1 MSDYWAERAAEQARK
16 QYDKS
21 LEDLEKELSRYYRIA
36 LKGIQA
42 DTMALYQKILDAME
56 SGEAFGTNFYNA
68 GKEIFTSVWNG
79 LKSVWDSICNWVSEK
94 VNWLVDKL
102 AFWRSGQAEMDGS
115 HRTGLR
121 EVPYDGYIAELHKG
135 EMVLTAYEAKQYQKQ
150 GSFASG
156 GTQSNTNI
164 TVNNYSPKALNEA
177 ESARQFKKAQRE
189 LALGVA

>member
-1 MSDYWAERAAEQARK
+1 M
-16 QYDKS
+16 
-21 LEDLEKELSRYYRIA
+21 
-36 LKGIQA
+36 
-42 DTMALYQKILDAME
+42 
-56 SGEAFGTNFYNA
+56 
-68 GKEIFTSVWNG
+68 
-79 LKSVWDSICNWVSEK
+79 KSVWDSICSWVSEK

-121 EVPYDGYIAELHKG
+121 EVPYDGYVAELHKG